1 MPAKVSSSM
10 PPPPILGQH
19 KSEGGIH
26 KLGEG
31 HRPSKQKD
39 VSKSVMSPY
48 PAPAYGFFK
57 PEEQERDFHEYN
69 RMSEEKGKGGKDN

>member
-1 MPAKVSSSM
+1 M
-10 PPPPILGQH
+10 
-19 KSEGGIH
+19 
-26 KLGEG
+26 GEG

-39 VSKSVMSPY
+39 VSKSVMSPF

-57 PEEQERDFHEYN
+57 PEEQERDFHEFN